1 AARHLHLAMV
11 VGQRRRRDH
20 RARQTARGRG
30 RHLAAQPGPGLHHRD
45 DEQAA
50 RRHHRRQ
57 SAGRLAAQRPRD
69 RRLVQD
75 RADRQPRPAG
85 RGRGLR
91 EADPD
96 RVGRPAQ
103 AAGPLDCAP
112 DAGLPHDDAVHV
124 APGDGQGRRHQ
135 GAQDLGRVQRARDG
149 DEGRR
154 HHSGRQWRH
163 PLGRR
168 HEARDRARRHQRRVL
183 SRRADEARRQGAEER
198 RHARGLRPASPV
210 RQLDG
215 SQHCRPAL
223 LGEPAEVPQGRD
235 GHADDGRLGPGR
247 DQEPRRQARGR
258 ADHLGAAERRQAVL
272 RAQRRFDD
280 LLEAQGA
287 GPDGWPAAAR
297 QADDAEGRA
306 GAVLADHR
314 LDPGPHRRRPVGRGV
329 VGRPARGRPGAERV
343 VQEQARAAQPRP
355 QHGAAQPDLVGHDRR
370 AHRVRPQRQG
380 DARAG
385 RAAAGGRGGYRAR
398 MRRRLADFLPL
409 LVIWLPLLISVAHVV
424 GFTAWT
430 TWLSFTPSDLLP
442 EYDWAGLR
450 SYRAVLRTENTEIA
464 YANLLVYG
472 VGYVGLTMI
481 IGFVLAVLIDQ
492 RIRAENLLRTIYLYP
507 LAVSFVVTG
516 TVWSWLFNPG
526 QGIQKFVNSLGWTS
540 FRFDWI
546 IDRDF
551 ALYTIIIA
559 AVWHGVGFAM
569 ALFLA
574 GLRSIDPD
582 LHKAAQID
590 GAGPFRFYLRIAAPG
605 VAPIAISVLVILLQY
620 AIKTFDLVRLD
631 R

>member
-1 AARHLHLAMV
+1 
-11 VGQRRRRDH
+11 
-20 RARQTARGRG
+20 
-30 RHLAAQPGPGLHHRD
+30 
-45 DEQAA
+45 
-50 RRHHRRQ
+50 
-57 SAGRLAAQRPRD
+57 
-69 RRLVQD
+69 
-75 RADRQPRPAG
+75 
-85 RGRGLR
+85 
-91 EADPD
+91 
-96 RVGRPAQ
+96 
-103 AAGPLDCAP
+103 
-112 DAGLPHDDAVHV
+112 
-124 APGDGQGRRHQ
+124 
-135 GAQDLGRVQRARDG
+135 
-149 DEGRR
+149 
-154 HHSGRQWRH
+154 
-163 PLGRR
+163 
-168 HEARDRARRHQRRVL
+168 
-183 SRRADEARRQGAEER
+183 
-198 RHARGLRPASPV
+198 
-210 RQLDG
+210 
-215 SQHCRPAL
+215 
-223 LGEPAEVPQGRD
+223 
-235 GHADDGRLGPGR
+235 
-247 DQEPRRQARGR
+247 
-258 ADHLGAAERRQAVL
+258 
-272 RAQRRFDD
+272 
-280 LLEAQGA
+280 
-287 GPDGWPAAAR
+287 
-297 QADDAEGRA
+297 
-306 GAVLADHR
+306 
-314 LDPGPHRRRPVGRGV
+314 
-329 VGRPARGRPGAERV
+329 
-343 VQEQARAAQPRP
+343 
-355 QHGAAQPDLVGHDRR
+355 
-370 AHRVRPQRQG
+370 
-380 DARAG
+380 
-385 RAAAGGRGGYRAR
+385 

-450 SYRAVLRTENTEIA
+450 SYRSVLRTENTAIA

-526 QGIQKFVNSLGWTS
+526 QGIQKFVNGLGWTS

-620 AIKTFDLVRLD
+620 AIKTFDLVRALTGGGPGISTTLPALVVYD
-631 R
+631 FLFQRGQLGRGSAAAVLLLLSLLVVLLPYYLYMHWRTRRERANG